1 MLFYGEVR
9 LAVEWPGLNQLL
21 DVLGPELLLR
31 LVEDGY
37 LRLSYLTTQ
46 DGIHTADVDT
56 PRERHMPSGF
66 SMPDRDYIT
75 LIQESFAN
83 LHEAKPRAARRMA
96 ARLINVTDADDVGSL
111 SRAATR
117 DDLRDQDYLTSSI
130 RTVVESI
137 APGVALNS
145 DFYFRAVEQPDGWF
159 VIDSNISLDDLNR
172 AIQARRDPSQG
183 NVTYAHLL
191 THLLDV
197 RTDIALATQFDAE
210 IATTDLGS
218 RLIAA
223 KATDLLWSHSDGAKN
238 LAEFKRRTM
247 PGGRGIAEAINSG
260 DRSIEEF
267 LTVLDRSRR
276 LREWIADKDAD
287 TDLVQAY
294 FDEVT
299 AGSWI
304 TSLPA
309 KSMRWLLLTGAGV
322 VFASTPGV
330 IAAGMASAADAFLL
344 DRMVRGWRP
353 NSFVEGPVRR
363 FATSD

>member
-1 MLFYGEVR
+1 
-9 LAVEWPGLNQLL
+9 
-21 DVLGPELLLR
+21 
-31 LVEDGY
+31 
-37 LRLSYLTTQ
+37 
-46 DGIHTADVDT
+46 
-56 PRERHMPSGF
+56 
-66 SMPDRDYIT
+66 
-75 LIQESFAN
+75 
-83 LHEAKPRAARRMA
+83 MA